1 MLHATPIPNAK
12 MGNRRVSDGPSDQ
25 SIEARFGR
33 KIKVR
38 TDGCWAF
45 GGIGT
50 YGTVNFTRRGASR
63 TGGVAAHRFAY
74 EILVGPIPD
83 GLHLHHTCEHP
94 GCVNPAHL
102 MPLTPGEH
110 AQEHAR
116 LRAEQEVA
124 STTR

>member
-1 MLHATPIPNAK
+1 VLHATPIPNAK

-25 SIEARFGR
+25 SAEARFGR
-33 KIKVR
+33 RIKVR
-38 TDGCWAF
+38 PDGCWAF
-45 GGIGT
+45 GDIDT
-50 YGTVNFTRRGASR
+50 YGTVNYSRKGGAG
-63 TGGVAAHRFAY
+63 TGGIAAHRFAY
-74 EILVGPIPD
+74 ETLVGPIHD
-83 GLHLHHTCEHP
+83 GHVLHHTCERP

-124 STTR
+124 SAV